1 MLQLME
7 TNLVEVLERRQINE
21 IKKNINLAEKRLD
34 EIRELKDHAQ
44 KSMLEEEGEDIEKVN
59 NWGKELESKLLPY
72 EEMKT
77 EMEASLE
84 KLSSVKDEETKRQEE
99 ILIKQ
104 KLERKIAEEVKFEE
118 ARQRKRLECEKKL
131 TEEQTKQE
139 RDKEIKV
146 KLPKLEITT
155 FNGTHL
161 DWVRFWSQYEVEIDK
176 SKLPAVTK
184 FSYLKEFVIPKVRA
198 SINGLP
204 FTTERYNRAK
214 NILHTK
220 FGETSEVLNAHI
232 QCIMTLL
239 SISNTNVVRI
249 HDFYERLLTNVNALD
264 TL

>member
-1 MLQLME
+1 MTSEEILKKITVKFNMLQLME
-7 TNLVEVLERRQINE
+7 TNLVALERRQTNE

-44 KSMLEEEGEDIEKVN
+44 ESMLEEEEDMEKVN
-59 NWGKELESKLLPY
+59 NCGKEQESKLLPY

-84 KLSSVKDEETKRQEE
+84 KLGSVKDEETTRQEE

-104 KLERKIAEEVKFEE
+104 KLERMIAEEVKIEE
-118 ARQRKRLECEKKL
+118 ARQKKKLEYEKKL

-146 KLPKLEITT
+146 KLPKLEITK

-176 SKLPAVTK
+176 SNYQPSQN
-184 FSYLKEFVIPKVRA
+184 F
-198 SINGLP
+198 
-204 FTTERYNRAK
+204 
-214 NILHTK
+214 
-220 FGETSEVLNAHI
+220 HI
-232 QCIMTLL
+232 
-239 SISNTNVVRI
+239 
-249 HDFYERLLTNVNALD
+249 
-264 TL
+264 

>member
-1 MLQLME
+1 MTSEEILKKITVKFNMLQLME
-7 TNLVEVLERRQINE
+7 TNLVALERRQTNE

-44 KSMLEEEGEDIEKVN
+44 ESMLEEEEDMEKVN
-59 NWGKELESKLLPY
+59 NCGKELESKLLPY

-84 KLSSVKDEETKRQEE
+84 KLGSVKDEETTRQEE

-104 KLERKIAEEVKFEE
+104 KLERMIAEEVKIEE
-118 ARQRKRLECEKKL
+118 ARQKKKLEYEKKL

-146 KLPKLEITT
+146 KLPKLEITK

-176 SKLPAVTK
+176 SNYQPSQN
-184 FSYLKEFVIPKVRA
+184 F
-198 SINGLP
+198 
-204 FTTERYNRAK
+204 
-214 NILHTK
+214 
-220 FGETSEVLNAHI
+220 HI
-232 QCIMTLL
+232 
-239 SISNTNVVRI
+239 
-249 HDFYERLLTNVNALD
+249 
-264 TL
+264 